1 VRKEDKVRLPPKVRL
16 NLPPGYY
23 VLRDPRGY
31 LLYDTATITMA
42 GRPGVMHTLVGG
54 YEKGRDPRD
63 IEAGAWEH
71 HSQTTKDGSDS

>member
-1 VRKEDKVRLPPKVRL
+1 VRKEDKVRLAPKVRL

-31 LLYDTATITMA
+31 LLYETNTLTMA

-54 YEKGRDPRD
+54 YEKESAPGE

-71 HSQTTKDGSDS
+71 HSQSTKDGSDS